1 MTTMLNPAPA
11 NPNLFASN
19 SEAHALVCLVF
30 KNSALSK
37 PLPASITR
45 LGLSLSDSPAHLN
58 TQNSPHSEG
67 LFLFCAL
74 KTHTFKILR
83 GI

>member
-1 MTTMLNPAPA
+1 MLNPAPA
-11 NPNLFASN
+11 NPNLFASH

-30 KNSALSK
+30 KNSSLSK
-37 PLPASITR
+37 RCTAYITR
-45 LGLSLSDSPAHLN
+45 LGFSLADSPAHLD
-58 TQNSPHSEG
+58 TQNSSHSQA

-74 KTHTFKILR
+74 KTHTFKIVR